1 MKRQCVQVNKTH
13 KKGFTLIELLVV
25 IAIMSIMA
33 GIGAGMFVGT
43 NQRLHVQKAA
53 NTLLIMAQYG
63 RMSAIEE
70 QRAYKIYLDMANN
83 EFYLAT
89 TDFDEQ
95 SGYIEEVIVREPMCA
110 PVQLDNPITIED
122 ARVLSNDYDLGNRSN
137 NMYTIA
143 FAPNGTSQS
152 AVVQIGDGQNHYTL
166 SVNEMTGKSKLYD
179 GTIDNVKLDTIDLD
193 AEMY

>member
-43 NQRLHVQKAA
+43 NQKLHVQKAA

-70 QRAYKIYLDMANN
+70 QRAYKIYLDIANN
-83 EFYLAT
+83 EFYLTT

-110 PVQLDNPITIED
+110 PVQLDDSITIED